1 MQSAETM
8 VRPTEEASII
18 PQVEQNQAAIDLL
31 RSWREE
37 GDPDEQRETGQY
49 LMRVLAED
57 NIVIGRVQD
66 GDRT

>member
-8 VRPTEEASII
+8 VRPTEGVSSIS
-18 PQVEQNQAAIDLL
+18 QVERNQAAIALL
-31 RSWREE
+31 RSWREQ
-37 GDPDEQRETGQY
+37 GDADEQHETGEY